1 MGYRKKV
8 KNAVK
13 LHEAHSHGSDPD
25 KSEIILNYKMSLF
38 LVVAIYETQSQLG
51 VERAFNG

>member
-1 MGYRKKV
+1 MVEYRKKV

-38 LVVAIYETQSQLG
+38 LVVAIYETQSY
-51 VERAFNG
+51 